1 MTLSRSL
8 ASGLL
13 GLVWLST
20 AVAQTCG
27 TAPVQ
32 VQVLGSG
39 GPELQDRRAS
49 SSYLVWVEGKPRALV
64 DIGGGA
70 ALRFGESGA
79 TVSDLDVILLTHLHA
94 DHTADLP
101 ALIKSSFFE
110 DRARSLPIY
119 GPIGNKFMPSTVTF
133 VRTLFD
139 SVRGAYRYLGDF
151 LNPLARGSYKLQPQ
165 DVRPLSGKLKTE
177 RQPGDEIV
185 YPFANNRLYA
195 SAIPVT
201 HGDIPALAWRIT
213 AGGKIMVFSGDTNG
227 RGEQLR
233 HLAQGADILIAHNA
247 VPEGASGV
255 ERDLHMPPSVI
266 GRIAQQ
272 AQVKQLVLSHRML
285 RTLGKEEKSLAAI
298 RHHYAGPA
306 QFANDLDCFTP

>member
-1 MTLSRSL
+1 VIARLV
-8 ASGLL
+8 AALL
-13 GLVWLST
+13 GLAWLST
-20 AVAQTCG
+20 AAAQTCG
-27 TAPVQ
+27 SAAPVQ

-49 SSYLVWVEGKPRALV
+49 SSYLVWIEGRPRLLV

-79 TVSDLDVILLTHLHA
+79 TVSDLDVILFTHLHA

-110 DRARSLPIY
+110 DRTRPLPIY
-119 GPIGNKFMPSTVTF
+119 GPDGNKFMPSTVAF
-133 VRTLFD
+133 VRTQFD
-139 SVRGAYRYLGDF
+139 SVRGAYRYLGGF
-151 LNPLARGSYKLQPQ
+151 LNPLARGGYKLQPQ
-165 DVRPLSGKLKTE
+165 DVRPLSGKLKAG

-195 SAIPVT
+195 SAVPVT
-201 HGDIPALAWRIT
+201 HGNIPALAWRIT
-213 AGGKIMVFSGDTNG
+213 AGGKGLVFSGDTNG
-227 RGEQLR
+227 RGEQLAR
-233 HLAQGADILIAHNA
+233 LAQGADMLVAHNA

-266 GRIAQQ
+266 GAIAQQ

-285 RTLGKEEKSLAAI
+285 RTLGKEEATLAAI
-298 RHHYAGPA
+298 RQRYAGPV